1 MYLRIILHAMYVF
14 VCIYIDIN
22 YDIRSRCS
30 IIEIRRYIERRTNVK
45 YVYYTMQS
53 YYTES
58 HVMCVA
64 MRNADSGAGENEKR
78 VQRRETMK

>member
-1 MYLRIILHAMYVF
+1 MCVF

-22 YDIRSRCS
+22 YDIRRDDT
-30 IIEIRRYIERRTNVK
+30 IERISSGGRTWIVDP
-45 YVYYTMQS
+45 YYTIVMQS

-58 HVMCVA
+58 HVICVA
-64 MRNADSGAGENEKR
+64 MGKADRGAGENEKR

>member
-1 MYLRIILHAMYVF
+1 MRC

-22 YDIRSRCS
+22 YDIRTY
-30 IIEIRRYIERRTNVK
+30 RYNQNTHIERRTNVDRRP
-45 YVYYTMQS
+45 VYYIIIVMQS
-53 YYTES
+53 YYTAS

-64 MRNADSGAGENEKR
+64 MRNADRGAGENEKR